1 MVRRE
6 GLSSGNFLD
15 SNEAEVVWLDLSGIG
30 GAEVKA
36 IEATSGFDSAGELE
50 NIFFSVTLKQNVTSL
65 IMLFIRGLLIRTVKW
80 ARSKYPVW
88 TYS

>member
-36 IEATSGFDSAGELE
+36 IEATSGFDSAGELK
-50 NIFFSVTLKQNVTSL
+50 NIFSVTLKQNVTSL

>member
-50 NIFFSVTLKQNVTSL
+50 IFLVSLKNKMFQV
-65 IMLFIRGLLIRTVKW
+65 
-80 ARSKYPVW
+80 
-88 TYS
+88 